1 MTKRDLMPDHLRVRN
16 WLTVLKRWL
25 PAIVWAGAIYYFST
39 HRFSHS
45 NSSHWLGA
53 LFSWFLPG
61 TQPDILEGFNLMVR
75 KLGHWGEY
83 FIFSLLLLRALRK
96 EHEREWNRRAAAWT
110 LAIVLL
116 YAAGDELHQAFVP
129 NREPHVTDVLLDFF
143 GGVCGVVW
151 MYAREKRSRIA

>member
-1 MTKRDLMPDHLRVRN
+1 MRDQTKLRNR
-16 WLTVLKRWL
+16 LAILKKWL
-25 PAIVWAGAIYYFST
+25 PAIAWAGVIYYFST
-39 HRFSHS
+39 RRFSHS
-45 NSSHWLGA
+45 NTSLWLSG
-53 LFSWFLPG
+53 LISWFLPG
-61 TQPDILEGFNLMVR
+61 APREMLEGFNFIVR

-83 FIFSLLLLRALRK
+83 FIFSLLLLRALRNDD
-96 EHEREWNRRAAAWT
+96 ETGWNRRAATWT

-129 NREPHVTDVLLDFF
+129 NREPQVTDILLDFF